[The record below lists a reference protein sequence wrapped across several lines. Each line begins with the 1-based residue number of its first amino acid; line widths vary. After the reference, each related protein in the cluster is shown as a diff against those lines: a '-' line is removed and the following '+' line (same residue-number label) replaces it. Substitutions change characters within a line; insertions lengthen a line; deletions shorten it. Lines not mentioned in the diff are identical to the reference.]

1 MKKIIPLGFLI
12 LILFSLNCYAMYP
25 DQEFCDHFEKLSLSP
40 TLRLHLSP
48 DASPNKP
55 PFIPATSWQDESLMD
70 LFDQNPL
77 SSQNSQERKIKET
90 AELVDG
96 FLQEHQEQ
104 QPRDKHPF
112 YTRGQTFYI
121 PRSIN

>member
-12 LILFSLNCYAMYP
+12 LILFSLNCYAMYS

-48 DASPNKP
+48 DPSQKKP
-55 PFIPATSWQDESLMD
+55 FRPATPWQDESLMD

-90 AELVDG
+90 AKLVDG
-96 FLQEHQEQ
+96 FLQEY
-104 QPRDKHPF
+104 QPRGKHPLD
-112 YTRGQTFYI
+112 TRGQTFYI